1 MAHLSSVAVVVLAA
15 GKGTRL
21 RVATAKPLLS
31 IHGQK
36 LIDFPLQAGQVWAK
50 DNQVAVDTFV
60 VLGHQ
65 RETVQAYLQ
74 SRYSNL
80 NYVIQT
86 EQRGTGDA
94 VKAYLAQNAAAATYA
109 WTLIMCADT
118 PLITPGVLAQLA
130 QAALSRGEAVAATFM
145 VDYPTGYG
153 RIVRQGAGITAGSFK
168 IVEEKDASAEQKQI
182 KEVNAGLYL
191 VPTAVLIERL
201 AKVDDQNKAHEFYLT
216 DIFTGTAGQAILIK
230 DGATL
235 LAGVHDMAQ
244 LSLADR
250 ELRLAKIKAL
260 QAQGV
265 QIIDPAST
273 YIEEE
278 VSVAPEC
285 IIHPGV
291 HLEGKTKIGKGTII
305 ETGSI
310 LKNMLVEDNVVIK
323 AYCYLEDSQIC
334 ATAQVGPFAHLR
346 PHSVVGPQAKVG
358 NFVELKKATLREG
371 AKVSHLSYVGDAEIG
386 RRTNIGCG
394 FITCNYDGAN
404 KHFTKI
410 GDDCFI
416 GSDSQM
422 IAPVEIGDQCFVASG
437 STINK
442 SMPANSFAISRGRQQ
457 TREGEADHFRAKK
470 IDK

>member
-1 MAHLSSVAVVVLAA
+1 MAKADLGSIAVVVLAA

-21 RVATAKPLLS
+21 KVATPKPLLAL
-31 IHGQK
+31 HGQRI
-36 LIDFPLQAGQVWAK
+36 IDFPLHAVQAWA
-50 DNQVAVDTFV
+50 AVTKVKMDITV

-65 RETVQAYLQ
+65 KAAVQTYLQ
-74 SRYSNL
+74 SRYPDL
-80 NYVIQT
+80 HYVIQT

-94 VKAYLAQNAAAATYA
+94 VKSYLAQTPAAADYA

-118 PLITPGVLAQLA
+118 PLIRPQVLAQLA
-130 QAALSRGEAVAATFM
+130 QAAAEHGEAQAATFTLA
-145 VDYPTGYG
+145 DPTGYG
-153 RIVRQGAGITAGSFK
+153 RIVRQGAGIKEGSFK
-168 IVEEKDASAEQKQI
+168 IVEEKDASPTQKQI

-191 VPTAVLIERL
+191 VPTAVLIQRL
-201 AKVDDQNKAHEFYLT
+201 AKIDDQNKAHEFYLT
-216 DIFTGTAGQAILIK
+216 DIFTGTAGQAILIE

-235 LAGVHDMAQ
+235 LAGVNDMAQ
-244 LSLADR
+244 LSLAGKQ
-250 ELRLAKIKAL
+250 LRMAKIKTL

-265 QIIDPAST
+265 EIIDPDNT
-273 YIEEE
+273 YIEET
-278 VSVAPEC
+278 VQVAAGA

-291 HLEGKTKIGKGTII
+291 HLEGRTTIGANTII
-305 ETGSI
+305 EAGSI
-310 LKNMLVEDNVVIK
+310 LKNMEVEEQVVIK
-323 AYCYLEDSQIC
+323 AYCYLEDSKIC

-346 PHSVVGPQAKVG
+346 PQSVVGPQAKVG
-358 NFVELKKATLREG
+358 NFVELKKATLLEG

-394 FITCNYDGAN
+394 FITCNYDGAH

-442 SMPANSFAISRGRQQ
+442 SMPPNSFAISRG
-457 TREGEADHFRAKK
+457 
-470 IDK
+470 